1 MEGISE
7 YFQVSREEI
16 EALLRQMPLTA
27 GVPEMLKRLKD
38 LDAVFIIVS
47 DANAVFIG
55 EPLASAN
62 LLDLFDKIFT
72 NPAEFD
78 DQGRLNMRPF
88 SEQVKAF
95 FNYQPRLV
103 RHRDR
108 VPD

>member
-55 EPLASAN
+55 EPLATTFWLRTLPCWS
-62 LLDLFDKIFT
+62 DICPST
-72 NPAEFD
+72 
-78 DQGRLNMRPF
+78 
-88 SEQVKAF
+88 SST
-95 FNYQPRLV
+95 
-103 RHRDR
+103 
-108 VPD
+108 